1 MLELLPEFTSQP
13 EVLLAACAFGYL
25 ARSIPFGIIISK
37 ILGLGDLRKVGS
49 GNIGATNVLRTG
61 NKLAAFLTLL
71 FDFSKGICAV
81 LLVRQF
87 FGEDAVQVSAF
98 SALVG
103 HCFPIWLR
111 FRGGKGVA
119 TFLGATIALSFILGI
134 ICCFVWL
141 FVAVL
146 RRMSSLASLTSAASA
161 PIAAMFLGQPNTI
174 ILLMLLV
181 GVVFF
186 RHKQNINRI
195 TKGVEPR
202 IGEAK

>member
-1 MLELLPEFTSQP
+1 MLELLPEFTSEP
-13 EVLLAACAFGYL
+13 EVLIAACAFGYL
-25 ARSIPFGIIISK
+25 AGSIPFGILISK
-37 ILGLGDLRKVGS
+37 ILGLGDLRKLGS

-81 LLVRQF
+81 FIIRQY

-98 SALVG
+98 SALAG

-119 TFLGATIALSFILGI
+119 TFLGVTLALFFIAGI

-141 FVAVL
+141 LVALVKK
-146 RRMSSLASLTSAASA
+146 MSSLASLTSSASA
-161 PIAAMFLGQPNTI
+161 PIAAIFLNQPNAI
-174 ILLMLLV
+174 ILLVLMV
-181 GVVFF
+181 GIVFF
-186 RHKQNINRI
+186 RHKQNIDRI
-195 TKGVEPR
+195 IKRVEPK
-202 IGEAK
+202 IGKTK

>member
-1 MLELLPEFTSQP
+1 MLEALPEFTSKP
-13 EVLLAACAFGYL
+13 EALMAACAFGYL
-25 ARSIPFGIIISK
+25 AGSIPFGIVISK
-37 ILGLGDLRKVGS
+37 FLGLGDLRKVGS

-81 LLVRQF
+81 LITRHF

-111 FRGGKGVA
+111 FSGGKGVA
-119 TFLGATIALSFILGI
+119 TFLGATIALSFIIGI

-141 FVAVL
+141 FVAGL
-146 RRMSSLASLTSAASA
+146 RRMSSLASLTSATSA
-161 PIAAMFLGQPNTI
+161 PIAAIFLDQPNTI
-174 ILLMLLV
+174 MLLVLLV

-195 TKGVEPR
+195 TKGVEPK

>member
-1 MLELLPEFTSQP
+1 MLELLPEFTSKP
-13 EVLLAACAFGYL
+13 EVLIAACAFGYL
-25 ARSIPFGIIISK
+25 TGSIPFGILISK

-81 LLVRQF
+81 LIVRQY

-98 SALVG
+98 SALAG
-103 HCFPIWLR
+103 HCFPIWLK

-119 TFLGATIALSFILGI
+119 TFLGVTLALFFIAGI

-141 FVAVL
+141 LVALVKK
-146 RRMSSLASLTSAASA
+146 MSSLASLTSSASA
-161 PIAAMFLGQPNTI
+161 PIAAIFLNQPNAI
-174 ILLMLLV
+174 ILLVLMV
-181 GVVFF
+181 GIVFF
-186 RHKQNINRI
+186 RHKQNIDRI
-195 TKGVEPR
+195 LKGVEPK
-202 IGEAK
+202 IGKTK

>member
-1 MLELLPEFTSQP
+1 MLELLPEFTSQT
-13 EVLLAACAFGYL
+13 EVLLAAFAFGYL
-25 ARSIPFGIIISK
+25 AGSIPFGILISK

-81 LLVRQF
+81 LIARHF
-87 FGEDAVQVSAF
+87 FSEDAGQVSAF

-111 FRGGKGVA
+111 FSGGKGVA
-119 TFLGATIALSFILGI
+119 TFLGATIALSLIIGI

-141 FVAVL
+141 FIAVL

-161 PIAAMFLGQPNTI
+161 PIAAIFLNQPNAI

-186 RHKQNINRI
+186 RHKQNIVRI
-195 TKGVEPR
+195 IEGVEPK
-202 IGEAK
+202 IGDTY

>member
-1 MLELLPEFTSQP
+1 MLELLPEFTSQT
-13 EVLLAACAFGYL
+13 EVLLAAFAFGYL
-25 ARSIPFGIIISK
+25 AGSIPFGILISK

-81 LLVRQF
+81 LIARFF
-87 FGEDAVQVSAF
+87 FGEDAGQVSAF

-111 FRGGKGVA
+111 FSGGKGVA
-119 TFLGATIALSFILGI
+119 TFLGATIALSLIIGI

-141 FVAVL
+141 FIAVL

-161 PIAAMFLGQPNTI
+161 PIAAIFLNQPNAI

-186 RHKQNINRI
+186 RHKQNIIRI
-195 TKGVEPR
+195 IEGVEPK
-202 IGEAK
+202 IGDTY

>member
-1 MLELLPEFTSQP
+1 MLEALPEFTSKP
-13 EVLLAACAFGYL
+13 EALLAACAFGYL
-25 ARSIPFGIIISK
+25 AGSIPFGILIAK

-81 LLVRQF
+81 LITRHF

-111 FRGGKGVA
+111 FSGGKGVA
-119 TFLGATIALSFILGI
+119 TFLGATIALSFLIGI

-161 PIAAMFLGQPNTI
+161 PIAAMFLSQPNTI

-195 TKGVEPR
+195 TKGVEPK

>member
-1 MLELLPEFTSQP
+1 MLEALPEFTSKP
-13 EVLLAACAFGYL
+13 EALLAACAFGYL
-25 ARSIPFGIIISK
+25 AGSIPFGILISK

-49 GNIGATNVLRTG
+49 GNIGASNVLRTG

-71 FDFSKGICAV
+71 FDFSKGVFAV
-81 LLVRQF
+81 LIVRHF
-87 FGEDAVQVSAF
+87 VGEDAVQVSAF
-98 SALVG
+98 GALVG

-119 TFLGATIALSFILGI
+119 TFLGVTIALFFIIGI

-174 ILLMLLV
+174 LLLMLLV
-181 GVVFF
+181 GLVFF

-195 TKGVEPR
+195 TKGVEPK

>member
-1 MLELLPEFTSQP
+1 MLEFLPKFISNP
-13 EVLLAACAFGYL
+13 EVLLAAFAFGYL
-25 ARSIPFGIIISK
+25 AGSIPFGILISK

-81 LLVRQF
+81 LIVRQY

-98 SALVG
+98 SALAG
-103 HCFPIWLR
+103 HCFPIWLK

-119 TFLGATIALSFILGI
+119 TFLGATIALSFIVGI

-141 FVAVL
+141 FVAVV
-146 RRMSSLASLTSAASA
+146 RKMSSLASLTSSASA
-161 PIAAMFLGQPNTI
+161 PIAAIFLDQPNTI
-174 ILLMLLV
+174 ILLTLLV
-181 GVVFF
+181 GIVFF

-195 TKGVEPR
+195 IKGVEPK
-202 IGEAK
+202 IGKTE

>member
-1 MLELLPEFTSQP
+1 MLELLPEFTSNP

-25 ARSIPFGIIISK
+25 AGSIPFGILISK

-81 LLVRQF
+81 LIARHF
-87 FGEDAVQVSAF
+87 FGEDAGQVSAF

-111 FRGGKGVA
+111 FSGGKGVA
-119 TFLGATIALSFILGI
+119 TFLGATIALSLIIGI

-141 FVAVL
+141 FIAVL
-146 RRMSSLASLTSAASA
+146 RRMSSLASLASAASA
-161 PIAAMFLGQPNTI
+161 PIAAIFLNQPNAI

-181 GVVFF
+181 GVIFF
-186 RHKQNINRI
+186 RHKQNIVRI
-195 TKGVEPR
+195 IEGVEPK
-202 IGEAK
+202 IGDTE

>member
-1 MLELLPEFTSQP
+1 MLETLPEFTSEP
-13 EVLLAACAFGYL
+13 EALLTACVFGYL
-25 ARSIPFGIIISK
+25 VGSIPFGILISK
-37 ILGLGDLRKVGS
+37 VLGLGDLRKVGS

-81 LLVRQF
+81 LITRHF

-103 HCFPIWLR
+103 HGFPIWLR
-111 FRGGKGVA
+111 FSGGKGVA
-119 TFLGATIALSFILGI
+119 TFLGATIALSFIIGI

-174 ILLMLLV
+174 LLLMLLV
-181 GVVFF
+181 GLVFF

-195 TKGVEPR
+195 TKGVEPK

>member
-1 MLELLPEFTSQP
+1 MLELLPEFTSKP
-13 EVLLAACAFGYL
+13 EVLIAACAFGYL
-25 ARSIPFGIIISK
+25 AGSIPFGILISK
-37 ILGLGDLRKVGS
+37 ILRLGDLRKVGS

-81 LLVRQF
+81 LIVRQY

-98 SALVG
+98 SALAG
-103 HCFPIWLR
+103 HCFPIWLK

-119 TFLGATIALSFILGI
+119 TFLGVTLALFFIAGI

-141 FVAVL
+141 LVAVL
-146 RRMSSLASLTSAASA
+146 SRMSSLASLTSAASA
-161 PIAAMFLGQPNTI
+161 PLAAMFLGQLNTI

-181 GVVFF
+181 GVIFF
-186 RHKQNINRI
+186 CHKQNINRI
-195 TKGVEPR
+195 IKGVEPK
-202 IGEAK
+202 IGET

>member
-1 MLELLPEFTSQP
+1 MLEFLPKFISNP
-13 EVLLAACAFGYL
+13 EVLLAAFAFGYL
-25 ARSIPFGIIISK
+25 AGSIPFGILISK

-81 LLVRQF
+81 LIVRQF
-87 FGEDAVQVSAF
+87 FNEDAVQVSAF

-119 TFLGATIALSFILGI
+119 TFLGVTIALSFIIGI

-141 FVAVL
+141 FVAVV
-146 RRMSSLASLTSAASA
+146 RKMSSLASLTSSASA
-161 PIAAMFLGQPNTI
+161 PIAAIFLDQPNNIT
-174 ILLMLLV
+174 LLTLLV
-181 GVVFF
+181 GIVFF
-186 RHKQNINRI
+186 RHKQNIDRI
-195 TKGVEPR
+195 IKGVEPK
-202 IGEAK
+202 IGKTE

>member
-13 EVLLAACAFGYL
+13 DVLLAACAFGYL
-25 ARSIPFGIIISK
+25 AGSIPFGIIISK

-81 LLVRQF
+81 LITRQF
-87 FGEDAVQVSAF
+87 FGEDAVQLSAF
-98 SALVG
+98 SALIG

-195 TKGVEPR
+195 TKGVEPK

>member
-1 MLELLPEFTSQP
+1 MLEFLPEFISNP

-25 ARSIPFGIIISK
+25 AGSIPFGILISK

-81 LLVRQF
+81 LIVRQF
-87 FGEDAVQVSAF
+87 FNEDAVQVSAF

-119 TFLGATIALSFILGI
+119 TFLGVTISLSFIIGI

-141 FVAVL
+141 FVALV
-146 RRMSSLASLTSAASA
+146 RKMSSLASLTSSASA
-161 PIAAMFLGQPNTI
+161 PIAAIFLNQPNTI
-174 ILLMLLV
+174 VLLILLV
-181 GVVFF
+181 SIVFF
-186 RHKQNINRI
+186 RHKQNIDRI
-195 TKGVEPR
+195 IKGVEPK
-202 IGEAK
+202 IGKTE

>member
-1 MLELLPEFTSQP
+1 MLEFLPKFISNP

-25 ARSIPFGIIISK
+25 AGSIPFGILISK

-81 LLVRQF
+81 LIVRQF
-87 FGEDAVQVSAF
+87 FNEDAVQVSAF

-119 TFLGATIALSFILGI
+119 TFLGVTIALSFIIGI

-141 FVAVL
+141 FVAVV
-146 RRMSSLASLTSAASA
+146 RKMSSLASLTSSASA
-161 PIAAMFLGQPNTI
+161 PIAAIFLDQPNNIT
-174 ILLMLLV
+174 LLTLLV
-181 GVVFF
+181 GIVFF
-186 RHKQNINRI
+186 RHKQNIDRI
-195 TKGVEPR
+195 IKGVEPK
-202 IGEAK
+202 IGKTE